1 MSREVLIACA
11 VCAWRGDCAKKFRM
25 ADAKHCPDFSRDI
38 TLPKP
43 AEHLEE
49 QEEQAE
55 EDSPSAEGEKT
66 E

>member
-1 MSREVLIACA
+1 MSHDVQVTCA

-25 ADAKHCPDFSRDI
+25 TDARHCPDFSRDI

-43 AEHLEE
+43 VEEPPADPAEERPSADEE
-49 QEEQAE
+49 Q
-55 EDSPSAEGEKT
+55 T

>member
-1 MSREVLIACA
+1 MSHDVQVACA

-25 ADAKHCPDFSRDI
+25 ADAKHCPDFSRDV

-43 AEHLEE
+43 AEEPPAE
-49 QEEQAE
+49 TATEPVSAE
-55 EDSPSAEGEKT
+55 EEKT